1 MDRGVVSEENFVGTS
16 SIAGMLYLPLCR
28 FSLKLELLNG
38 RFTFS
43 YVCILGCVFIG
54 ITSVFIYRLSSSCFD
69 ALT

>member
-54 ITSVFIYRLSSSCFD
+54 ITSFLSIDWVAHAFD